1 MANRYLQGSFAPLQ
15 KEYTLTD
22 LEVAGTIPDYL
33 DGRYLR
39 NGPNPI
45 GEIDPEHSHWF
56 IGDGMVHGI
65 RIRGGKAEW
74 YRNRWVRGPNAAK
87 ELGEPPPAGHVGL
100 YGLGSNTN
108 VIGHAG
114 RTFALVEGGDPQYE
128 LTDEL
133 DTVGVCDFDGTLTGG
148 YTAHPKRDP
157 ETGELHAVSY
167 SAFRGNKVQY
177 SVIGVDGRVRRTVDI
192 TVAGSPMMHDFSL
205 TERYVVLYDLPVTFD
220 APIAAAMTVPR
231 GRRLPARLM
240 L

>member
-1 MANRYLQGSFAPLQ
+1 MTSRYLEGALAPLQ
-15 KEYTLTD
+15 EEYTLTD
-22 LEVAGTIPDYL
+22 LDIVGVIPDYL

-45 GEIDPEHSHWF
+45 GEIDPELYHWF

-65 RIRGGKAEW
+65 RIRDGKAEW
-74 YRNRWVRGPNAAK
+74 YRNRWVRGPQAAMA
-87 ELGEPPPAGHVGL
+87 LGEPSPAGRHFGVSPIGA
-100 YGLGSNTN
+100 NTN

-114 RTFALVEGGDPQYE
+114 KTLALIEGGLSNYD

-167 SAFRGNKVQY
+167 SFQRGNTVQY
-177 SVIGVDGRVRRTVDI
+177 TVIDADGRAR
-192 TVAGSPMMHDFSL
+192 P
-205 TERYVVLYDLPVTFD
+205 
-220 APIAAAMTVPR
+220 PR
-231 GRRLPARLM
+231 P
-240 L
+240 